1 MKSYL
6 KWVMPGIQAVVT
18 AVLLYLL
25 VSSRLLPGKYM
36 AIVAAA
42 ALVPLVITSLMA
54 LSKKSVLNSAGT
66 ILAIFM
72 SGVLL
77 FGVVYVRHILKT
89 LDQIAGADT
98 QIENIAVAVQDSN
111 AAQEIGDTA
120 GYAFGV
126 YEGADKEHLDLV
138 LEEIKEENGDT
149 EPNLRYFDSPVEM
162 AQELL
167 GGNLDAVICNK
178 AYIDLLD
185 DAVGEFSQQT
195 RIIY

>member
-98 QIENIAVAVQDSN
+98 QIETIAVAVQDSN
-111 AAQEIGDTA
+111 AAQSIEETG
-120 GYAFGV
+120 GYRFGV
-126 YEGADKEHLDLV
+126 YEGANKEYLDEV
-138 LEEIKEENGDT
+138 IEEVKGANGD
-149 EPNLRYFDSPVEM
+149 S
-162 AQELL
+162 ELKL
-167 GGNLDAVICNK
+167 Q
-178 AYIDLLD
+178 Y
-185 DAVGEFSQQT
+185 
-195 RIIY
+195 